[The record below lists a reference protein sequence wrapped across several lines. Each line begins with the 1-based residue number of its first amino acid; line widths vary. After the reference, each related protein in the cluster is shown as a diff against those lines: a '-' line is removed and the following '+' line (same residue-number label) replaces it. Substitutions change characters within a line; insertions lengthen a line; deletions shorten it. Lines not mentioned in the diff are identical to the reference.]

1 MTDNFFKMSQHPF
14 FHRLA
19 WPMATGIFLLG
30 LSSCGD
36 TQKEAR
42 SELTAKSFTFT
53 VDEYIRAAREGNV
66 TALRYFL
73 EAGMA
78 VDVTDAEGATA
89 LFRAAENGRSEA
101 VAFLAGHGADTAVTG
116 TRFDTPLIAAARSG
130 SVESVQALLAAKADP
145 SVRTNKNWTALT
157 AAAYRGQVDLVRLLA
172 PLGSESLDEAL
183 QIASLQGKPEVVDTL
198 LASGADVFS
207 RSKENKT
214 PLMYAAAHGHRDV
227 VRLLLL
233 NGSNPLLLDNE
244 NQTAADLAM
253 AAAHPEVVALLND
266 PKMIAAQDTSGE
278 PSAKADAV
286 EGAPIEGGQAAGAPV
301 LGAAE
306 NAVSSVATGETTG
319 AGSTTVAGAA
329 GVAGVAGGTGGTG
342 GTGGVDQPVVSA
354 DALEVDVSVPAVP
367 PFASEHESDE
377 STGLATAAGSPGSTV
392 AGPAAAVS
400 LVPARRGRETS
411 ASSAAPASVS
421 AGAPVVAAAAAGPA
435 HPRLQGA
442 RLAGMADGS
451 TATLKKSMRVRH
463 FSEGQLPIVLED
475 VPEVGDSAR
484 IRVIGRGG
492 NAPEIVPAGGAI
504 GDTGLELVGVERKF
518 MDSKMG
524 NGALLDVSQAVV
536 RDRVTGQRH
545 IVRKNQAAHSTP
557 ATALISAG
565 SDNEVYEVQEGDE
578 FTAGDEAAARYKV
591 LDVRP
596 TQVVIENLD
605 TRETATLARSYA
617 Q

>member
-329 GVAGVAGGTGGTG
+329 GAAGVTGV
-342 GTGGVDQPVVSA
+342 TGGVDQPVVGA

-435 HPRLQGA
+435 HSRLQGA

>member
-329 GVAGVAGGTGGTG
+329 GVAGVAGVA
-342 GTGGVDQPVVSA
+342 GGVDQPVVGA

-435 HPRLQGA
+435 HSRLQGA

>member
-1 MTDNFFKMSQHPF
+1 
-14 FHRLA
+14 
-19 WPMATGIFLLG
+19 MATGIFLLG

-253 AAAHPEVVALLND
+253 AA
-266 PKMIAAQDTSGE
+266 
-278 PSAKADAV
+278 
-286 EGAPIEGGQAAGAPV
+286 
-301 LGAAE
+301 
-306 NAVSSVATGETTG
+306 
-319 AGSTTVAGAA
+319 
-329 GVAGVAGGTGGTG
+329 
-342 GTGGVDQPVVSA
+342 
-354 DALEVDVSVPAVP
+354 
-367 PFASEHESDE
+367 
-377 STGLATAAGSPGSTV
+377 GSPGSTV

-411 ASSAAPASVS
+411 ASSAAPVSVS

>member
-1 MTDNFFKMSQHPF
+1 
-14 FHRLA
+14 
-19 WPMATGIFLLG
+19 MATGIFLLG

-253 AAAHPEVVALLND
+253 AAAHPEVVALLNY

-329 GVAGVAGGTGGTG
+329 GVAGVAGVA
-342 GTGGVDQPVVSA
+342 GGVDQPVVSA

-435 HPRLQGA
+435 HSRLQGA

>member
-1 MTDNFFKMSQHPF
+1 
-14 FHRLA
+14 
-19 WPMATGIFLLG
+19 MATGIFLLG

-66 TALRYFL
+66 TALRSFL

-183 QIASLQGKPEVVDTL
+183 QIASLQGKPEVVDAL

-244 NQTAADLAM
+244 KQTAADLAM

-266 PKMIAAQDTSGE
+266 PKLIAVQDKSGE
-278 PSAKADAV
+278 PSANGDAV
-286 EGAPIEGGQAAGAPV
+286 EGAPVEGV
-301 LGAAE
+301 SVVGAAE
-306 NAVSSVATGETTG
+306 NAVSGETTGETTG
-319 AGSTTVAGAA
+319 AGSTSVAG
-329 GVAGVAGGTGGTG
+329 
-342 GTGGVDQPVVSA
+342 A
-354 DALEVDVSVPAVP
+354 DALEVDVSGPAVP
-367 PFASEHESDE
+367 PFASEYESEE
-377 STGLATAAGSPGSTV
+377 STGLATAAGAPGSTV

-400 LVPARRGRETS
+400 LDPARRGRETS
-411 ASSAAPASVS
+411 ASSAAPASAS
-421 AGAPVVAAAAAGPA
+421 ASASAEAPVMAAAAAGPA
-435 HPRLQGA
+435 HLRLQGA
-442 RLAGMADGS
+442 RLAGLADGS
-451 TATLKKSMRVRH
+451 TTTLKKSMRVRH
-463 FSEGQLPIVLED
+463 FSEGQLPIVLEE

-484 IRVIGRGG
+484 IRVLGRGG
-492 NAPEIVPAGGAI
+492 NAPEIVPTGGAI

-545 IVRKNQAAHSTP
+545 IVRKNQAAHSTS

>member
-89 LFRAAENGRSEA
+89 LFRAAEHGRSEA

-145 SVRTNKNWTALT
+145 AVRTNKNWTALT

-244 NQTAADLAM
+244 KQTAADLAL

-266 PKMIAAQDTSGE
+266 PKLIAVQDKSGE
-278 PSAKADAV
+278 LSANGNAV
-286 EGAPIEGGQAAGAPV
+286 EGAPIDGAPAAGAPV

-306 NAVSSVATGETTG
+306 NAASGVATGETTG
-319 AGSTTVAGAA
+319 DGSISVAAGA
-329 GVAGVAGGTGGTG
+329 
-342 GTGGVDQPVVSA
+342 GGVDQAVVGA
-354 DALEVDVSVPAVP
+354 DALEVDISGPAVP
-367 PFASEHESDE
+367 PFESEHESEE
-377 STGLATAAGSPGSTV
+377 STGLATAARSPGSTV
-392 AGPAAAVS
+392 AGPADAVS

-411 ASSAAPASVS
+411 VSPAASSAAPAS
-421 AGAPVVAAAAAGPA
+421 ALAEAPVTAAAAAEPA

-451 TATLKKSMRVRH
+451 TTTLKKTMRVRH
-463 FSEGQLPIVLED
+463 FSEGQLPIVLEE

-484 IRVIGRGG
+484 IRVLGRGG

-545 IVRKNQAAHSTP
+545 IVRKNQAAHSTS

>member
-1 MTDNFFKMSQHPF
+1 
-14 FHRLA
+14 
-19 WPMATGIFLLG
+19 MATGIFLLG

-53 VDEYIRAAREGNV
+53 VDEFIRAAREGNV

-78 VDVTDAEGATA
+78 VDVTDAQGATA
-89 LFRAAENGRSEA
+89 LFRAAENGRAEA
-101 VAFLAGHGADTAVTG
+101 VAFLASHGADTAVTG

-145 SVRTNKNWTALT
+145 AVRTNKNWTALT

-233 NGSNPLLLDNE
+233 NGSNPLLLDDE
-244 NQTAADLAM
+244 KQTAADLAM

-266 PKMIAAQDTSGE
+266 PKLIAVQDKSGE
-278 PSAKADAV
+278 PSAPGDTV
-286 EGAPIEGGQAAGAPV
+286 EAAGAPGEGEPGE
-301 LGAAE
+301 GAPGEGVAQ
-306 NAVSSVATGETTG
+306 NAVSGAATGETTG
-319 AGSTTVAGAA
+319 AGSTSVASAA
-329 GVAGVAGGTGGTG
+329 SA
-342 GTGGVDQPVVSA
+342 VDQTAVGA
-354 DALEVDVSVPAVP
+354 DTLELDISGPAVP
-367 PFASEHESDE
+367 PFASEHEVEE
-377 STGLATAAGSPGSTV
+377 STGLATGLATAAGSPGSTV
-392 AGPAAAVS
+392 DGSAGGGS
-400 LVPARRGRETS
+400 LVPTRPGREAS
-411 ASSAAPASVS
+411 ASAATPASAS
-421 AGAPVVAAAAAGPA
+421 AETPVMAAAAAEPT

-451 TATLKKSMRVRH
+451 TTTLKKSMRVRH
-463 FSEGQLPIVLED
+463 FSEGQLPIVLEE

-484 IRVIGRGG
+484 IRVLGRGG

-536 RDRVTGQRH
+536 RDRATGQRH

-605 TRETATLARSYA
+605 TRETATLARTYG

>member
-66 TALRYFL
+66 AALRYFL

-101 VAFLAGHGADTAVTG
+101 VAFLAGHGADTSVTG

-130 SVESVQALLAAKADP
+130 SLESVQALLAAKADP
-145 SVRTNKNWTALT
+145 TVRTNKNWTALT

-244 NQTAADLAM
+244 KQTAADLAL

-266 PKMIAAQDTSGE
+266 PKMIAVQDKSVE
-278 PSAKADAV
+278 PSADRDAV
-286 EGAPIEGGQAAGAPV
+286 EGAPIDGAPTEGAPV
-301 LGAAE
+301 LGVAE

-329 GVAGVAGGTGGTG
+329 GAAGVTAGVTA
-342 GTGGVDQPVVSA
+342 GVDQPVVGA

-367 PFASEHESDE
+367 PFASEYESDE

-411 ASSAAPASVS
+411 APSAAPAPVSSAVS
-421 AGAPVVAAAAAGPA
+421 AEAPVVAAAAEGPA

-463 FSEGQLPIVLED
+463 FSEGQLPIVLEE

-484 IRVIGRGG
+484 IRVLGRGG

>member
-1 MTDNFFKMSQHPF
+1 
-14 FHRLA
+14 
-19 WPMATGIFLLG
+19 MATGIFLLG

-66 TALRYFL
+66 AALRYFL

-101 VAFLAGHGADTAVTG
+101 VAFLAGHGADTSVTG

-130 SVESVQALLAAKADP
+130 SLESVQALLAAKADP
-145 SVRTNKNWTALT
+145 TVRTNKNWTALT

-244 NQTAADLAM
+244 KQTAADLAL

-266 PKMIAAQDTSGE
+266 PKMIAVQDKSGE
-278 PSAKADAV
+278 PSANGNGVD
-286 EGAPIEGGQAAGAPV
+286 GAPTEGAPV
-301 LGAAE
+301 LGVAE

-319 AGSTTVAGAA
+319 AGSTTVTGAAGAA
-329 GVAGVAGGTGGTG
+329 GVTAGVG
-342 GTGGVDQPVVSA
+342 QPVVGA

-367 PFASEHESDE
+367 PFASEYESDE

-411 ASSAAPASVS
+411 APSAAPAPVSSAVS
-421 AGAPVVAAAAAGPA
+421 AEAPVVAAAAEGPA

-463 FSEGQLPIVLED
+463 FSEGQLPIVLEE

-484 IRVIGRGG
+484 IRVLGRGG

>member
-19 WPMATGIFLLG
+19 WPVATGIFLLG

-101 VAFLAGHGADTAVTG
+101 VAFLAGHGADTSVTG

-130 SVESVQALLAAKADP
+130 SLESVQALLAAKADP
-145 SVRTNKNWTALT
+145 TVRTNKNWTALT

-244 NQTAADLAM
+244 KQTAADLAL

-266 PKMIAAQDTSGE
+266 PKLIAVQDKSGE
-278 PSAKADAV
+278 PSANGDAV
-286 EGAPIEGGQAAGAPV
+286 DGAPIEGAPAA
-301 LGAAE
+301 GAAE
-306 NAVSSVATGETTG
+306 NAVSSVATGEITE

-329 GVAGVAGGTGGTG
+329 GATGV
-342 GTGGVDQPVVSA
+342 TGGVDQPVVGA

-377 STGLATAAGSPGSTV
+377 STGLATADGSPGSTV

-400 LVPARRGRETS
+400 LVPTRRGRENS
-411 ASSAAPASVS
+411 APAEAPAEAS
-421 AGAPVVAAAAAGPA
+421 AGEAA

-463 FSEGQLPIVLED
+463 FSEGQLPIVLEE

-484 IRVIGRGG
+484 IRVLGRGG

-578 FTAGDEAAARYKV
+578 FTVGDEAAARYKV

>member
-253 AAAHPEVVALLND
+253 AAAHPEVVALLNY

-319 AGSTTVAGAA
+319 AGSTTVTGAAGAA
-329 GVAGVAGGTGGTG
+329 GVTAGVTA
-342 GTGGVDQPVVSA
+342 GVDQPVVGA

-435 HPRLQGA
+435 HSRLQGA

>member
-1 MTDNFFKMSQHPF
+1 
-14 FHRLA
+14 
-19 WPMATGIFLLG
+19 MATGIFLLG

-329 GVAGVAGGTGGTG
+329 GVAGVAGVA
-342 GTGGVDQPVVSA
+342 GGVDQPVVGA

-411 ASSAAPASVS
+411 ASSAAPVSVS

>member
-1 MTDNFFKMSQHPF
+1 
-14 FHRLA
+14 
-19 WPMATGIFLLG
+19 MATGIFLLG

-66 TALRYFL
+66 SALRHFL

-89 LFRAAENGRSEA
+89 LFRAAENGRAEA
-101 VAFLAGHGADTAVTG
+101 VAFLASHGADTAVTG

-145 SVRTNKNWTALT
+145 AVRTNKNWTALT

-233 NGSNPLLLDNE
+233 NGSNPLLLDDE
-244 NQTAADLAM
+244 KQTAADLAM

-266 PKMIAAQDTSGE
+266 PKLIAVQDKSGE
-278 PSAKADAV
+278 PSAPGDAV
-286 EGAPIEGGQAAGAPV
+286 EAAGVPVDGAPGEGV
-301 LGAAE
+301 AE
-306 NAVSSVATGETTG
+306 NAVSGAATGETAG
-319 AGSTTVAGAA
+319 AGSTSIAGAARAAGAA
-329 GVAGVAGGTGGTG
+329 GA
-342 GTGGVDQPVVSA
+342 VDQTAVGA
-354 DALEVDVSVPAVP
+354 DALEVDISGPAVP
-367 PFASEHESDE
+367 PFASEHEVEE

-400 LVPARRGRETS
+400 LVPTGRGREASALAETPAS
-411 ASSAAPASVS
+411 ASAET
-421 AGAPVVAAAAAGPA
+421 PVMAAAVEGPA

-451 TATLKKSMRVRH
+451 TTTLKKSMRVRH
-463 FSEGQLPIVLED
+463 FSEGQLPIVLEE

-484 IRVIGRGG
+484 IRVLGRGG

-545 IVRKNQAAHSTP
+545 IVRKNQPAHSTP

-605 TRETATLARSYA
+605 TRETATLARSYG

>member
-1 MTDNFFKMSQHPF
+1 
-14 FHRLA
+14 
-19 WPMATGIFLLG
+19 MATGIFLLG

-66 TALRYFL
+66 AALRYFL

-145 SVRTNKNWTALT
+145 AVRTNKNWTALT

-244 NQTAADLAM
+244 KQTAADLAL

-266 PKMIAAQDTSGE
+266 PKMIAVQDTSGE
-278 PSAKADAV
+278 PSANGDAV
-286 EGAPIEGGQAAGAPV
+286 EGAPIEGAPAAGAPV

-329 GVAGVAGGTGGTG
+329 GAAGVTGVTG
-342 GTGGVDQPVVSA
+342 VTAGVDQPVVGA
-354 DALEVDVSVPAVP
+354 GGVEVDVSVPAVP
-367 PFASEHESDE
+367 PFASEYESDE
-377 STGLATAAGSPGSTV
+377 STGLATADGSPGSTV

-400 LVPARRGRETS
+400 LVPARSGRETS
-411 ASSAAPASVS
+411 ASSAALLAAPASVS

-463 FSEGQLPIVLED
+463 FSEGQLPIVLEE

-484 IRVIGRGG
+484 IRVLGRGG

>member
-253 AAAHPEVVALLND
+253 AAAHPEVVALLNY

-329 GVAGVAGGTGGTG
+329 GVAGVAGVA
-342 GTGGVDQPVVSA
+342 GGVDQPVVGA

>member
-1 MTDNFFKMSQHPF
+1 
-14 FHRLA
+14 
-19 WPMATGIFLLG
+19 MATGIFLLG

-66 TALRYFL
+66 AALRYFL

-101 VAFLAGHGADTAVTG
+101 VAFLAGHGADTSVTG

-130 SVESVQALLAAKADP
+130 SLESVQALLAAKADP
-145 SVRTNKNWTALT
+145 TVRTNKNWTALT

-244 NQTAADLAM
+244 KQTAADLAL

-266 PKMIAAQDTSGE
+266 PKLIAVQDKSGE
-278 PSAKADAV
+278 PSANGDAV
-286 EGAPIEGGQAAGAPV
+286 EGAPIEGAPTEGAPTEGAPV

-319 AGSTTVAGAA
+319 AESTTVAGVAGAA
-329 GVAGVAGGTGGTG
+329 GV
-342 GTGGVDQPVVSA
+342 TGGVDQPVVGA

-377 STGLATAAGSPGSTV
+377 STGLATADGSPGSTV

-400 LVPARRGRETS
+400 RVPARRGRETAAPS
-411 ASSAAPASVS
+411 AVSSAAPASVS
-421 AGAPVVAAAAAGPA
+421 AEAPVVAAAAEGPA

-463 FSEGQLPIVLED
+463 FSEGQLPIVLEE

-484 IRVIGRGG
+484 IRVLGRGG

-524 NGALLDVSQAVV
+524 NGAQLDVSQAVV

>member
-66 TALRYFL
+66 AALRYFL

-101 VAFLAGHGADTAVTG
+101 VAFLAGHGADTSVTG

-130 SVESVQALLAAKADP
+130 SLESVQALLAAKADP
-145 SVRTNKNWTALT
+145 TVRTNKNWTALT

-244 NQTAADLAM
+244 KQTAADLAL

-266 PKMIAAQDTSGE
+266 PKMIAVQDKSGE
-278 PSAKADAV
+278 PSANENGV
-286 EGAPIEGGQAAGAPV
+286 EGAPTEGAPV
-301 LGAAE
+301 LGVAE

-329 GVAGVAGGTGGTG
+329 GAAGVTA
-342 GTGGVDQPVVSA
+342 GVDQSVVGA

-367 PFASEHESDE
+367 PFASEYESDE

-392 AGPAAAVS
+392 AGSTAAVS

-411 ASSAAPASVS
+411 APSAAPSSVS
-421 AGAPVVAAAAAGPA
+421 AEAPVVADAAEGPA

-463 FSEGQLPIVLED
+463 FSEGQLPIVLEE

-484 IRVIGRGG
+484 IRVLGRGG

-524 NGALLDVSQAVV
+524 NGAQLDVSQAVV

>member
-1 MTDNFFKMSQHPF
+1 M
-14 FHRLA
+14 
-19 WPMATGIFLLG
+19 
-30 LSSCGD
+30 
-36 TQKEAR
+36 
-42 SELTAKSFTFT
+42 
-53 VDEYIRAAREGNV
+53 
-66 TALRYFL
+66 
-73 EAGMA
+73 
-78 VDVTDAEGATA
+78 
-89 LFRAAENGRSEA
+89 
-101 VAFLAGHGADTAVTG
+101 
-116 TRFDTPLIAAARSG
+116 
-130 SVESVQALLAAKADP
+130 
-145 SVRTNKNWTALT
+145 RTNKNWTALT

-244 NQTAADLAM
+244 NQTAADLAL

-266 PKMIAAQDTSGE
+266 PKMIAVQDTSGE
-278 PSAKADAV
+278 PSANGNAV
-286 EGAPIEGGQAAGAPV
+286 EGAPIEGAPV

-329 GVAGVAGGTGGTG
+329 GVTGV
-342 GTGGVDQPVVSA
+342 TGGVDQPVVGA
-354 DALEVDVSVPAVP
+354 DGVEVDVSVPAVP
-367 PFASEHESDE
+367 PFASEYESDE

-463 FSEGQLPIVLED
+463 FSEGQLPIVLEE

-484 IRVIGRGG
+484 IRVLGRGG

>member
-1 MTDNFFKMSQHPF
+1 
-14 FHRLA
+14 
-19 WPMATGIFLLG
+19 MATGIFLLG

-66 TALRYFL
+66 TALRSFL

-89 LFRAAENGRSEA
+89 LFRAAENGRAEA

-244 NQTAADLAM
+244 KQTAADLAM

-266 PKMIAAQDTSGE
+266 PKLIAVQDKSGE
-278 PSAKADAV
+278 PSANGDAV
-286 EGAPIEGGQAAGAPV
+286 EGAPVEGVPGA
-301 LGAAE
+301 GAAE
-306 NAVSSVATGETTG
+306 NALSGVATGETTG
-319 AGSTTVAGAA
+319 AGSTSVAG
-329 GVAGVAGGTGGTG
+329 
-342 GTGGVDQPVVSA
+342 A
-354 DALEVDVSVPAVP
+354 DALEVDVSGPAVP
-367 PFASEHESDE
+367 PFESEHESEE
-377 STGLATAAGSPGSTV
+377 STGLATAAGAPGSTV

-400 LVPARRGRETS
+400 LVPARRGRE
-411 ASSAAPASVS
+411 ASAPASAS
-421 AGAPVVAAAAAGPA
+421 ASAEAPVMAAAAAGPA

-463 FSEGQLPIVLED
+463 FSEGQLPIVLEE

-492 NAPEIVPAGGAI
+492 SAPEIVPAGGAI

-545 IVRKNQAAHSTP
+545 IVRKNQAAHSTS

>member
-1 MTDNFFKMSQHPF
+1 
-14 FHRLA
+14 
-19 WPMATGIFLLG
+19 MATGIFLLG

-53 VDEYIRAAREGNV
+53 VDEFIRAAREGNV
-66 TALRYFL
+66 SALRHFL

-78 VDVTDAEGATA
+78 VDVTDAQGATA
-89 LFRAAENGRSEA
+89 LFRAAENGRAEA
-101 VAFLAGHGADTAVTG
+101 VAFLASHGADTAVTG

-145 SVRTNKNWTALT
+145 AVRTNKNWTALT

-233 NGSNPLLLDNE
+233 NGSNPLLLDDE
-244 NQTAADLAM
+244 KQTAADLAM

-266 PKMIAAQDTSGE
+266 PKLIAVQDKSGE
-278 PSAKADAV
+278 PSASGDAV
-286 EGAPIEGGQAAGAPV
+286 EAAGAPV
-301 LGAAE
+301 EGVPVEGAPVEGAPVE
-306 NAVSSVATGETTG
+306 GVAQNAVSGAATGETAG
-319 AGSTTVAGAA
+319 AGSTSVASAAGAA
-329 GVAGVAGGTGGTG
+329 GA
-342 GTGGVDQPVVSA
+342 VDQTAVGA
-354 DALEVDVSVPAVP
+354 DTLELDISGPAVP
-367 PFASEHESDE
+367 PFASEHEVEE

-392 AGPAAAVS
+392 AGSAGGGS
-400 LVPARRGRETS
+400 LVPTRPGREASALAAPPAS
-411 ASSAAPASVS
+411 ASAETPVMAA
-421 AGAPVVAAAAAGPA
+421 VAAEPT

-451 TATLKKSMRVRH
+451 TTTLKKSMRVRH
-463 FSEGQLPIVLED
+463 FSEGQLPIVLEE

-484 IRVIGRGG
+484 IRVLGRGG

-536 RDRVTGQRH
+536 RDRATGQRH

-605 TRETATLARSYA
+605 TRETATLARTYG

>member
-1 MTDNFFKMSQHPF
+1 
-14 FHRLA
+14 
-19 WPMATGIFLLG
+19 MATGIFLLG

-253 AAAHPEVVALLND
+253 AAAHPEVVALLNY

-329 GVAGVAGGTGGTG
+329 GVAGVAGVA
-342 GTGGVDQPVVSA
+342 GGVDQPVVGA

-435 HPRLQGA
+435 HSRLQGA

>member
-329 GVAGVAGGTGGTG
+329 GVAGVAGVA
-342 GTGGVDQPVVSA
+342 GGVDQPVVGA

-411 ASSAAPASVS
+411 ASSAAPVSVS

>member
-1 MTDNFFKMSQHPF
+1 MTDNFLKMSQHPF

-53 VDEYIRAAREGNV
+53 VDEFIRAAREGNV

-89 LFRAAENGRSEA
+89 LFRAAENGRAEA

-145 SVRTNKNWTALT
+145 AVRTNKNWTALT

-244 NQTAADLAM
+244 KKTAADLAM

-266 PKMIAAQDTSGE
+266 PKLIAVQDKSGE
-278 PSAKADAV
+278 PSAHGDAV
-286 EGAPIEGGQAAGAPV
+286 EAAGAPIEGVPAA
-301 LGAAE
+301 GAAE
-306 NAVSSVATGETTG
+306 NAVSSAVPGETTG
-319 AGSTTVAGAA
+319 AGSTSVAGAA
-329 GVAGVAGGTGGTG
+329 GV
-342 GTGGVDQPVVSA
+342 VDQTAVGA
-354 DALEVDVSVPAVP
+354 DALEVDVSGPAVP
-367 PFASEHESDE
+367 PFASEHEVE
-377 STGLATAAGSPGSTV
+377 PSTGLATAAGAPGSTV
-392 AGPAAAVS
+392 AGSAGATS
-400 LVPARRGRETS
+400 LVPTRRGREDTAL
-411 ASSAAPASVS
+411 ASAPASAS
-421 AGAPVVAAAAAGPA
+421 AETSVMAAAAAGPA

-451 TATLKKSMRVRH
+451 TTTLKKSMRVRH
-463 FSEGQLPIVLED
+463 FSEGQLPIVLEE

-484 IRVIGRGG
+484 IRVLGRGG

-545 IVRKNQAAHSTP
+545 IVRKNQAVHSTP

-605 TRETATLARSYA
+605 TRETATLARSYG

>member
-329 GVAGVAGGTGGTG
+329 GVAGVAGVA
-342 GTGGVDQPVVSA
+342 GGVDQPVVGA

>member
-78 VDVTDAEGATA
+78 VDVTDAQGATA

-130 SVESVQALLAAKADP
+130 SLESVQALLAAKADP
-145 SVRTNKNWTALT
+145 AVRTNKNWTALT

-244 NQTAADLAM
+244 KQTAADLAM
-253 AAAHPEVVALLND
+253 AANHPEVVALLND
-266 PKMIAAQDTSGE
+266 PKMIAVQDKSGE
-278 PSAKADAV
+278 PSANGNAV
-286 EGAPIEGGQAAGAPV
+286 EGAPIDGAPAAGAPV

-306 NAVSSVATGETTG
+306 NAASSVATGETTG
-319 AGSTTVAGAA
+319 DGSTTVAGAA
-329 GVAGVAGGTGGTG
+329 GATGV
-342 GTGGVDQPVVSA
+342 TGGVDQAVVGA
-354 DALEVDVSVPAVP
+354 DALEVDVSGPAVP
-367 PFASEHESDE
+367 PFASEDE
-377 STGLATAAGSPGSTV
+377 SEESKGLATAARSPGSTV
-392 AGPAAAVS
+392 AGPADAVS
-400 LVPARRGRETS
+400 VVPARRGRETS
-411 ASSAAPASVS
+411 ASSAAPAE
-421 AGAPVVAAAAAGPA
+421 APVMATAAAGPA

-451 TATLKKSMRVRH
+451 TTTLKKSMRVRH
-463 FSEGQLPIVLED
+463 FSEGQLPIVLEE

-484 IRVIGRGG
+484 IRVLGRGG

-578 FTAGDEAAARYKV
+578 FTAGDQAAARYKV